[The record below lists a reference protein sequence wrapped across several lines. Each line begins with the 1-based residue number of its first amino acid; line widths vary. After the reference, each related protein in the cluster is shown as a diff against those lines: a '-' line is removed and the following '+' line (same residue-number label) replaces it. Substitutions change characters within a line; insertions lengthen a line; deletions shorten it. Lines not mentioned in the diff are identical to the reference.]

1 MHAAA
6 ASPFASLPV
15 CVLTTPRGCVAGVAQ
30 LSTAAVHSY
39 QLYVCAVVT
48 AFLHL
53 ATLLWCLHTHQGSRC
68 PAAHAALS
76 G

>member
-6 ASPFASLPV
+6 ASPVASLPV
-15 CVLTTPRGCVAGVAQ
+15 CVSATPRGCFAVVAQ

-39 QLYVCAVVT
+39 QLYVCAVVA

-53 ATLLWCLHTHQGSRC
+53 ATLLW
-68 PAAHAALS
+68 
-76 G
+76 